1 MNIQEL
7 FDIQKQLDNK
17 ILKEHG
23 LEEDNLLQPKTLALL
38 VELGELANE
47 TRCFKY
53 WSKKGP
59 SPQEVI
65 LEEYVDCL
73 HFILSIGLHEG
84 YRDISLSQRDLQQE
98 KTEIFLDIYRKTNQ
112 LQEESTK
119 EKYIELFETFLAL
132 GNKLGFCW
140 EEVHQAYLKK
150 NEVNHKRQ
158 ENGY

>member
-132 GNKLGFCW
+132 GSKLGFSW

>member
-1 MNIQEL
+1 VKINEL
-7 FDIQKQLDNK
+7 FNIQKQLDDK

-23 LEEDNLLQPKTLALL
+23 LEETNLLQPKTLALL

-59 SPQEVI
+59 SEREVI

-84 YRDISLSQRDLQQE
+84 YRAIAPVQRISAENETAL
-98 KTEIFLDIYRKTNQ
+98 FLEIYRITNQ
-112 LQEESTK
+112 LQQESTH
-119 EKYIELFETFLAL
+119 EGYLELFEAFLSL
-132 GNKLGFCW
+132 GEKLGFVW
-140 EEVHQAYLKK
+140 EEIYSAYLKK
-150 NEVNHKRQ
+150 NEVNHQRQ
-158 ENGY
+158 AKGY

>member
-1 MNIQEL
+1 MKISEL
-7 FDIQKQLDNK
+7 FHIQKQLDDK

-23 LEEDNLLQPKTLALL
+23 LTECNLLQSKTLALL

-59 SPQEVI
+59 SSKEIV

-84 YRDISLSQRDLQQE
+84 YTNVVPQQKGSELE
-98 KTEIFLDIYRKTNQ
+98 KTALFLDIYYKTNQ
-112 LQEESTK
+112 LQENSSVY
-119 EKYIELFETFLAL
+119 KYIELFEAFLAL
-132 GNKLGFCW
+132 GEKLGFSW
-140 EEVHQAYLKK
+140 EEIYIAYLSK
-150 NEVNHKRQ
+150 NEVNHQRQ
-158 ENGY
+158 ANGY

>member
-1 MNIQEL
+1 MKISEL
-7 FDIQKQLDNK
+7 FNIQKQLDDK

-23 LEEDNLLQPKTLALL
+23 LEETNLLQPKTLALL

-59 SPQEVI
+59 SENEVI

-84 YRDISLSQRDLQQE
+84 YSAIEPEQRVATQHETAL
-98 KTEIFLDIYRKTNQ
+98 FLEIYRITNQ
-112 LQEESTK
+112 LQEESTL
-119 EKYIELFETFLAL
+119 EGYLALFEVFLSL
-132 GNKLGFCW
+132 GEKLGFAW
-140 EEVHQAYLKK
+140 EEIYTAYLKK
-150 NEVNHKRQ
+150 NAVNHQRQ
-158 ENGY
+158 ANGY